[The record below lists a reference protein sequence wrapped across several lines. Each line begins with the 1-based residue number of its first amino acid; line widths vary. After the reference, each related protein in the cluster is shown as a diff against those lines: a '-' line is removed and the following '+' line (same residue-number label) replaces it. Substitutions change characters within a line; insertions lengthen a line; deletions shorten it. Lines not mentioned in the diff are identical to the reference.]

1 MCEYNIMNEGWELLS
16 KIGLLFIS
24 ISVFTTFMFILAKQL
39 SLEPATNAVLLSTY
53 IFIILI
59 FIGI

>member
-1 MCEYNIMNEGWELLS
+1 MNEGMELLS
-16 KIGLLFIS
+16 KIGLLLIS
-24 ISVFTTFMFILAKQL
+24 ISVFTTFMFILGKQL
-39 SLEPATNAVLLSTY
+39 SLEPATKAVLLSSY